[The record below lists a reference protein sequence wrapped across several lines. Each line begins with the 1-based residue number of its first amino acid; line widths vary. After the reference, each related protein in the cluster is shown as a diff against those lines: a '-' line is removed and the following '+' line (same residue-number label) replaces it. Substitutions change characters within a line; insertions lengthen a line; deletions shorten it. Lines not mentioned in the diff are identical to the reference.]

1 MYVSYTLPDMMTHL
15 YCSFLYE
22 TIFTS
27 TGNLSLPALFTCT
40 SFKRKSNTYVDVYA
54 YVTRRTYA
62 DTADDYYYSTYYGMY
77 LSDYY
82 ICNTHMQQQNT
93 TERKYT

>member
-1 MYVSYTLPDMMTHL
+1 MYVSYTLPDM
-15 YCSFLYE
+15 
-22 TIFTS
+22 I
-27 TGNLSLPALFTCT
+27 
-40 SFKRKSNTYVDVYA
+40 
-54 YVTRRTYA
+54 VTRRTYA

-82 ICNTHMQQQNT
+82 IGNTHMQQQNN

>member
-1 MYVSYTLPDMMTHL
+1 MYVSYTLPDM
-15 YCSFLYE
+15 
-22 TIFTS
+22 I
-27 TGNLSLPALFTCT
+27 
-40 SFKRKSNTYVDVYA
+40 
-54 YVTRRTYA
+54 VTRRTYA

-82 ICNTHMQQQNT
+82 ICNTHMQQQNN